1 MSCQLCMCERGCVC
15 GRIKIH
21 MCLCVFTFPRE
32 PYTTPSVHLST
43 HLCLWA
49 VLFNTFACHS
59 SRIVLNVLLQFHRLR
74 PVCVCVCVCAY
85 SSTENSI
92 WQGQLCRKWSIE
104 QQLHSAAKDS
114 LLDSRLFYGA
124 LRKTAE
130 PTHKQ
135 RHIAYVRAHT
145 HVRRYTLVEQR
156 IKEETESKSG
166 GGVTNLLFLCLERLE
181 EMSEGC
187 KIILTGRIKTLTDT
201 HMRAHAHTYIHTHKH
216 MHRYTP
222 LLTPRQTNISHWYI
236 HIWRNTATSL
246 APTCACKL
254 RFSLS
259 RIYYYHF
266 NTPTHMLT
274 SSYANKYTNYQ
285 LHLAVT
291 WISSVIVSDAAKFH

>member
-1 MSCQLCMCERGCVC
+1 MSL
-15 GRIKIH
+15 
-21 MCLCVFTFPRE
+21 
-32 PYTTPSVHLST
+32 LSHSFECPT
-43 HLCLWA
+43 A
-49 VLFNTFACHS
+49 VS
-59 SRIVLNVLLQFHRLR
+59 SFKA
-74 PVCVCVCVCAY
+74 CVCVCVCAY

-114 LLDSRLFYGA
+114 LLDSCLFYGA

-222 LLTPRQTNISHWYI
+222 LLTPRQTNISH
-236 HIWRNTATSL
+236 
-246 APTCACKL
+246 
-254 RFSLS
+254 
-259 RIYYYHF
+259 
-266 NTPTHMLT
+266 
-274 SSYANKYTNYQ
+274 
-285 LHLAVT
+285 
-291 WISSVIVSDAAKFH
+291 